1 MENIQKAA
9 TMRRAQETFAAWK
22 AVNDRIKI
30 LESAHQ
36 QHGAARDAAVAGD
49 TELQDLR
56 LESERLLAIAQ
67 QTLLTIKTPRSSNGD
82 STWG

>member
-1 MENIQKAA
+1 MEKIQKAA
-9 TMRRAQETFAAWK
+9 TMRHAQETFAAWK
-22 AVNDRIKI
+22 AVSDRMKT
-30 LESAHQ
+30 LESALQ
-36 QHGAARDAAVAGD
+36 QHGASRDAAVAGD
-49 TELQDLR
+49 RELQDLR